1 MNKLRLIGLAIA
13 LLAAFVSQPAQAEM
27 LVLGTASTGETVTLD
42 TDSVSLWTPVGTG
55 LFVSATYYLDNEKID
70 ATISCRNKYWVV
82 EGDSTHY
89 TPQSQATQNLIST
102 ACRIAFNSQYR
113 QSNQSQP
120 SQRTRERTWIVY
132 DPPSNVRY
140 SPNGEVLCTIRKIT
154 RVWLYGNPVD
164 GWYRTTACEGAD
176 GWIHE
181 SQIRLV
187 D

>member
-1 MNKLRLIGLAIA
+1 VNKFRLIGLAIA
-13 LLAAFVSQPAQAEM
+13 LLAPFVSQPAQAEM
-27 LVLGTASTGETVTLD
+27 VVLGTASTGETLTLD
-42 TDSVSLWTPVGTG
+42 TNSVSRGTPSGTG
-55 LFVSATYYLDNEKID
+55 LFITATYYLNNERID
-70 ATISCRNKYWVV
+70 ASISCRNKYWVV
-82 EGDSTHY
+82 GETHY

-102 ACRIAFNSQYR
+102 ACRIAFNSQSR

-120 SQRTRERTWIVY
+120 SQRTREKTWIVY

-140 SPNGEVLCTIRKIT
+140 SPNGEVLCTIPDKRTVQI
-154 RVWLYGNPVD
+154 RGNAVN
-164 GWYRTTACEGAD
+164 GWYPTPACEGAD

>member
-1 MNKLRLIGLAIA
+1 MNKFRLIGLAIA
-13 LLAAFVSQPAQAEM
+13 LLAPFVSQPAQAEM
-27 LVLGTASTGETVTLD
+27 VVLGTASTGETVTLD
-42 TDSVSLWTPVGTG
+42 TNSVSLWTPVGTG
-55 LFVSATYYLDNEKID
+55 LFISATYYLNDERID
-70 ATISCRNKYWVV
+70 ATISCRNKSWVV
-82 EGDSTHY
+82 KGDSTRY

-120 SQRTRERTWIVY
+120 SQRTRDETWIVY

-140 SPNGEVLCTIRKIT
+140 SPNGEVLCTIPDKR
-154 RVWLYGNPVD
+154 RVWISGNPVN
-164 GWYRTTACEGAD
+164 GWYRTPACEGAD

-181 SQIRLV
+181 SQIKLV

>member
-1 MNKLRLIGLAIA
+1 
-13 LLAAFVSQPAQAEM
+13 V
-27 LVLGTASTGETVTLD
+27 VLGTASTGETVTLD

-55 LFVSATYYLDNEKID
+55 QFISATYYLNNERID
-70 ATISCRNKYWVV
+70 ATISCRNKSWVV

-102 ACRIAFNSQYR
+102 ACRIAFNS

-140 SPNGEVLCTIRKIT
+140 SPNGEVLCTIRDKR
-154 RVWLYGNPVD
+154 RVWVSGNPVN
-164 GWYRTTACEGAD
+164 GWYRTPACEGAD

>member
-1 MNKLRLIGLAIA
+1 MNKFRLIGLATA
-13 LLAAFVSQPAQAEM
+13 LLAPFVWQPVQAEM
-27 LVLGTASTGETVTLD
+27 VVLGTASTGETLTLD
-42 TDSVSLWTPVGTG
+42 TNSVSRGTPKGTG
-55 LFVSATYYLDNEKID
+55 LFITATYYLDNERID
-70 ATISCRNKYWVV
+70 ASISCRNNYWVV
-82 EGDSTHY
+82 GETQY

-102 ACRIAFNSQYR
+102 ACRIAFNS

-140 SPNGEVLCTIRKIT
+140 SPNGEVLCTITKIT
-154 RVWLYGNPVD
+154 RVWVSGNAVN
-164 GWYRTTACEGAD
+164 GWYRTPACEGAD

-181 SQIRLV
+181 SQIKLV